1 MDTQILSFTHR
12 YEPAAGIQAAPIL
25 LLHGTGGD
33 EDDLIPVGRAVAPRR
48 ALLAP
53 RGKVLEAGMPRFFRR
68 LADGVFDEDD
78 VRRRAHELAG
88 FIAEARQAYGLDRPV
103 AIGFSNGANIAAAML
118 LLAPDA
124 LRGAILIR
132 AMAPL
137 REAPAADLAGKPVL
151 LLSGARDPMAG
162 PNRAAVLARML
173 ENAGAT
179 VSHEVLPAGHSLVDA
194 DIARARQWLE
204 TVA

>member
-33 EDDLIPVGRAVAPRR
+33 EDDLIPLGRAVAPGR

-68 LADGVFDEDD
+68 LAEGVFDEDD

-88 FIAEARQAYGLDRPV
+88 FIAEARQAYELDRPV

-124 LRGAILIR
+124 VRAAILIR

-162 PNRAAVLARML
+162 PNRAAVLVRML

-179 VSHEVLPAGHSLVDA
+179 VSHEVFPAGHSLVDA
-194 DIARARQWLE
+194 DITRARQWLE
-204 TVA
+204 TVV